1 MPGNAPPVATE
12 REAISTYLRQQHDGI
27 RFAAYGLTDEQA
39 HQVSS
44 RSAISIA
51 NLVKHV
57 THTERTWM
65 ERARAGA
72 VLPADWSHGETG
84 RSPESPKDRPMAD
97 GAAWSHGETGRSP
110 GSAKEYG
117 DDWNAD
123 GETID
128 DLMAAFDAVAR
139 DTEAAALDESLD
151 LDQPV
156 PVPRDAPWF
165 PKDIDAWSVRWV
177 YFHLIEELARHAGHA
192 DIVREH
198 VDGATMYE
206 LMAGAE
212 GWPETPWMKPWRP
225 PAA

>member
-27 RFAAYGLTDEQA
+27 RLAAYGLTDEQA

-44 RSAISIA
+44 RSAITIA

-65 ERARAGA
+65 ERARAGEG
-72 VLPADWSHGETG
+72 SHGETG
-84 RSPESPKDRPMAD
+84 RSPVSAK
-97 GAAWSHGETGRSP
+97 GSHGETGRSP

-117 DDWNAD
+117 DDWNAQ
-123 GETID
+123 GETIE
-128 DLMAAFDAVAR
+128 DLLSAFDEVAH

-156 PVPRDAPWF
+156 PVPRDTPWF
-165 PKDIDAWSVRWV
+165 PKDVEAWSVRWV

-212 GWPETPWMKPWRP
+212 GWPETPWLTPWRP
-225 PAA
+225 PA

>member
-1 MPGNAPPVATE
+1 MPGTAPPVATE
-12 REAISTYLRQQHDGI
+12 REAISTFLRQQHDGI

-65 ERARAGA
+65 ERARAGV
-72 VLPADWSHGETG
+72 VLPAD
-84 RSPESPKDRPMAD
+84 DRPMAD
-97 GAAWSHGETGRSP
+97 RAAWSHGETGRSP

-123 GETID
+123 GETIQ
-128 DLMAAFDAVAR
+128 DLMAAFDVVAH
-139 DTEAAALDESLD
+139 DTEGAALDESLD

>member
-12 REAISTYLRQQHDGI
+12 REAISTFLRQQHDGF

-39 HQVSS
+39 HRVASA
-44 RSAISIA
+44 SAITIA

-65 ERARAGA
+65 ERARAGGA
-72 VLPADWSHGETG
+72 LVSDARPLEERA
-84 RSPESPKDRPMAD
+84 KDY
-97 GAAWSHGETGRSP
+97 GA
-110 GSAKEYG
+110 
-117 DDWNAD
+117 DWNAED
-123 GETID
+123 ETIE
-128 DLMAAFDAVAR
+128 DLMAAFDEVAH

-165 PKDIDAWSVRWV
+165 PQDIEAWSVRWV

-198 VDGATMYE
+198 LDGATMYE

-225 PAA
+225 PAT

>member
-1 MPGNAPPVATE
+1 MPGSAPPVATE
-12 REAISTYLRQQHDGI
+12 REAISTYLRQQHDAI
-27 RFAAYGLTDEQA
+27 CFAAYGLTDEQA
-39 HQVSS
+39 HRVPS

-65 ERARAGA
+65 ERARAG
-72 VLPADWSHGETG
+72 E
-84 RSPESPKDRPMAD
+84 
-97 GAAWSHGETGRSP
+97 WSHGETGRSP

-123 GETID
+123 GETIE
-128 DLMAAFDAVAR
+128 DLIAAFDEVAR

-165 PKDIDAWSVRWV
+165 PKDVEAWSVRWV

-212 GWPETPWMKPWRP
+212 GWPETPWLKPWRP

>member
-12 REAISTYLRQQHDGI
+12 REAISTYLRQQHDAI
-27 RFAAYGLTDEQA
+27 RIAAYGLTDEQA

-44 RSAISIA
+44 RSAITIA

-72 VLPADWSHGETG
+72 VRPADA
-84 RSPESPKDRPMAD
+84 RPTVVQA
-97 GAAWSHGETGRSP
+97 GGSHGETGRSP

-123 GETID
+123 GETIE
-128 DLMAAFDAVAR
+128 DLMAAFDEVAR
-139 DTEAAALDESLD
+139 NTEAAALDESLD

-156 PVPRDAPWF
+156 PVPRDTPWF
-165 PKDIDAWSVRWV
+165 PKDVEAWSVRWV

-212 GWPETPWMKPWRP
+212 GWPETPWLKPWRP
-225 PAA
+225 PTA